1 MRSGKQNAAVEMRWA
16 ELLDENMPQELHRSI
31 EEQKAACAE
40 IVASKVLLYI
50 DDTNHTCWGV
60 AARTRTNLKTVVLLL
75 NSFCRMKRVRL
86 SHRNG
91 TPPVASSARIS
102 HKYT

>member
-40 IVASKVLLYI
+40 IVGSKVRAPAY
-50 DDTNHTCWGV
+50 H
-60 AARTRTNLKTVVLLL
+60 RT
-75 NSFCRMKRVRL
+75 
-86 SHRNG
+86 
-91 TPPVASSARIS
+91 VASSRD
-102 HKYT
+102 